1 MTNRKAD
8 WPDWMQ
14 SGFEKV
20 DKLAEDKPKAEE
32 FFDNLHRAQDDPS
45 DSTSLEKARD
55 ILTNDAG
62 FTEAEFQMFA
72 VFD

>member
-8 WPDWMQ
+8 WPEWMR

-20 DKLAEDKPKAEE
+20 DKLAEADKLKAEE
-32 FFDNLHRAQDDPS
+32 FFEHMSHAQDG

-62 FTEAEFQMFA
+62 FTEAEFQMFS